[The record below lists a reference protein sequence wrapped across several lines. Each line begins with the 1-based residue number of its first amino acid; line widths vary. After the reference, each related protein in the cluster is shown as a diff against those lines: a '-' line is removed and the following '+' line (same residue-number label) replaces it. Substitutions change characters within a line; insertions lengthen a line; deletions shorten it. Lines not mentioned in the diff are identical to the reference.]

1 MQTRNNP
8 LYGDSDSIAR
18 LWKEYKV
25 IVNTLKKQGDRQDPV
40 LLMRLTVVMM
50 DLGLY
55 RPSPP

>member
-1 MQTRNNP
+1 MQSKN
-8 LYGDSDSIAR
+8 DSDLIAG
-18 LWKEYKV
+18 LWEEYKA
-25 IVNTLKKQGDRQDPV
+25 IVNTLKKQGVRQDPV